1 MSANTLYQLQLFQI
15 VKAYVWNIIEI
26 LNDVMLSLVNV
37 GIPNQFTLNVE
48 QEILNKL
55 TKQSI
60 IPAKNLRLRNVIGQ
74 GKQESHTQMKRF
86 QRNYSYAS

>member
-1 MSANTLYQLQLFQI
+1 M
-15 VKAYVWNIIEI
+15 WNIIEI
-26 LNDVMLSLVNV
+26 LNDVMLSLMNV
-37 GIPNQFTLNVE
+37 GNPNQFTLKVE

-74 GKQESHTQMKRF
+74 GKQESHTQMKKF
-86 QRNYSYAS
+86 QRNHNYTT